1 MRRRARA
8 LLMGLGLV
16 AAAGLA
22 GCNGED
28 KSRSSE
34 GAAAQG
40 ATATA
45 DRGELAKSNAYVTA
59 ANISSGTFSQALALH
74 EDTVAPRLASDRPV
88 QDYSVVP
95 VQKVTQIRARLE
107 TAITLEGSIPELD
120 QSARDYAAAIDAFE
134 PVNNGLANYAQSKGF
149 LSDGGAKA
157 RQEDAA
163 YTAALAKVAEAET
176 VFFDRIAARDERLL
190 REAYDK
196 APEGSLERYRAG
208 IVMRGKAAMKDA
220 PTVFTDPAD
229 TATRQAFA
237 KNLDEMAAMVEG
249 WDRAVRAKKPE
260 GCPALQGSFNTVI
273 AGGRRA
279 VQSADEGRFDP
290 VAGTP
295 SVILQQEFNILQSN
309 FAMMI
314 SQLNQPNFC

>member
-1 MRRRARA
+1 MRHRTRA
-8 LLMGLGLV
+8 LLIGVGLLV
-16 AAAGLA
+16 ATGLA

-28 KSRSSE
+28 KGGSAS

-40 ATATA
+40 ASSTVDQT
-45 DRGELAKSNAYVTA
+45 ELAKSNAYVTA
-59 ANISSGTFSQALALH
+59 ANVSSGTFGRALARH
-74 EDTVAPRLASDRPV
+74 EDMVAPRLKSDRPL

-95 VQKVTQIRARLE
+95 VQQVTQIRTRLE
-107 TAITLEGSIPELD
+107 TAIALDGSIPELD
-120 QSARDYAAAIDAFE
+120 QPARDYAAALTAFE
-134 PVNNGLANYAQSKGF
+134 PVNNRLANYAQSKGF

-163 YTAALAKVAEAET
+163 YTAALTKVADAET
-176 VFFDRIAARDERLL
+176 VFFDKIAARDERLL

-220 PTVFTDPAD
+220 LTVFTDPAD

-249 WDRAVRAKKPE
+249 WDRVVRAEKPE

-273 AGGRRA
+273 AGGRKA
-279 VQSADEGRFDP
+279 VQSAEAGRFNSDS
-290 VAGTP
+290 GTP